1 MARRFALALPALLA
15 SACSPT
21 RIAGL
26 LTPRNGAEARVGLAY
41 GPLSRHRLD
50 LTLPAEVTAATPLV
64 VFAYG
69 GSWRMGER
77 GDYPFLAR
85 VLAARGIAVA
95 VPDYRLWPEGRWPD
109 FIEDVALATAWL
121 RGEAGRAAGAPGGPL
136 FVMGHSAGGFIAA
149 ALALDPRWL
158 DVAGLPGGRR
168 ALAGGVLLAAPIRW
182 QPTDEPVRSIFA
194 GAPGGRIEAVPDV
207 ATLRGA
213 PPMLLIH
220 GTVDTVVGPF
230 HSVELARALEAA
242 GRPVRLRLY
251 EGVGHIGV
259 LSAMAAPVRALGLN
273 GGDVLGEVV
282 GFVGAAAV

>member
-1 MARRFALALPALLA
+1 MMRRLALALPAVLA
-15 SACSPT
+15 ACSPT

-26 LTPRNGAEARVGLAY
+26 LTPRGGTEAREGLRY
-41 GPLSRHRLD
+41 GPMPRHLLD
-50 LTLPAEVTAATPLV
+50 LTLPAEVTPATPLV

-69 GSWRMGER
+69 GSWRTGTRGE
-77 GDYPFLAR
+77 YAFLAR

-109 FIEDVALATAWL
+109 FIEDVALATTWL
-121 RGEAGRAAGAPGGPL
+121 RGEAGRAAGAPAGPL

-149 ALALDPRWL
+149 ALTLDPRWL
-158 DVAGLPGGRR
+158 DAAGMPR
-168 ALAGGVLLAAPIRW
+168 ATLAGGVLLAAPIRW

-194 GAPGGRIEAVPDV
+194 NAPGGRIDAVPDA
-207 ATLRGA
+207 ATLREA
-213 PPMLLIH
+213 PPMLLLH
-220 GTVDTVVGPF
+220 GTADTVVGPF

-259 LSAMAAPVRALGLN
+259 LSAMAAPVRALGL
-273 GGDVLGEVV
+273 GQAGVLEEVV
-282 GFVGAAAV
+282 GFVSGQQGAA